1 MVSNLSLK
9 LFSLKHSN
17 FQNIWTSE
25 GNTVHSKKNLKEFT
39 EVRIIPI
46 VYVFLERLCL
56 GAL

>member
-9 LFSLKHSN
+9 LFSLKNSN
-17 FQNIWTSE
+17 FQNIRTSE

-39 EVRIIPI
+39 EVRIIAI